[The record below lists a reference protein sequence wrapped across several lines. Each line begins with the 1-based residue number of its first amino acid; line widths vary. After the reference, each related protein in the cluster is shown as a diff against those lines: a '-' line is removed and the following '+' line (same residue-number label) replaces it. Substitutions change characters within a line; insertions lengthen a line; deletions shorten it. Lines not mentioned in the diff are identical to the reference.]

1 VTMDQFLQSLDMM
14 RNGCAPKFK
23 VTLDQLDNLR
33 NGIFDESSSE
43 LKCYT
48 KCVAQLAGTVTKK
61 GDFSISKATA
71 QIPIILPPEIQD
83 IAKAALA
90 SCKEIRKCKNTT
102 ITNKNAY
109 IIIKFLRKFYI
120 LFNAE
125 KDYKESCE
133 RIFYVTKCVRDFSP
147 KDFKFP

>member
-1 VTMDQFLQSLDMM
+1 MDQFLQSLDMM

-90 SCKEIRKCKNTT
+90 SCKEIQ
-102 ITNKNAY
+102 
-109 IIIKFLRKFYI
+109 
-120 LFNAE
+120 

>member
-1 VTMDQFLQSLDMM
+1 MDQFLQSLDMM

-23 VTLDQLDNLR
+23 VSLDQLDNLR
-33 NGIFDESSSE
+33 NGIFDENSSE

-61 GDFSISKATA
+61 GDFSITKAVA

-83 IAKAALA
+83 VAKAALN
-90 SCKEIRKCKNTT
+90 SCKEIQ
-102 ITNKNAY
+102 
-109 IIIKFLRKFYI
+109 
-120 LFNAE
+120 

-133 RIFYVTKCVRDFSP
+133 RIFYVTKCVRDYSP